1 MQGFK
6 AVSDLVEI
14 MAAEERVRENET
26 DRWRR
31 VN

>member
-14 MAAEERVRENET
+14 MAVEERVRENET